1 MWLDELKIAVVEK
14 DVEQLSVL
22 LEDIPV
28 LSDAKE
34 IESAVYLLK
43 EATVIVEALKDETA
57 ASMLQIKKNIDFLDA
72 TRNDKQNKLDITS

>member
-1 MWLDELKIAVVEK
+1 MWLNELKIAVVEK
-14 DVEQLSVL
+14 DVERLDTL
-22 LEDIPV
+22 LENIPT

-34 IESAVYLLK
+34 IENAIYLLK
-43 EATVIVEALKDETA
+43 EATAIIQVLKDETA

>member
-1 MWLDELKIAVVEK
+1 MWLNELKIAVVEK
-14 DVEQLSVL
+14 DVKQLSVL
-22 LEDIPV
+22 LENIPV

-34 IESAVYLLK
+34 IESAIYLLK